1 MLVELRPDAP
11 AVAQRPVL
19 HTVCLVCG
27 GYGGRVLRKLLRPR
41 AGERIVAGS
50 AAIADVAAGFVP
62 GTRRTLSA
70 RVVFDGDPADL
81 EAWLGLHD
89 LVLV

>member
-1 MLVELRPDAP
+1 M
-11 AVAQRPVL
+11 
-19 HTVCLVCG
+19 
-27 GYGGRVLRKLLRPR
+27 
-41 AGERIVAGS
+41 AGS